1 MGRLADLD
9 SLIIAAVML
18 LIIALGTLKSIN
30 GAFRKKE
37 ASKKPEPPKPTG
49 VVKAA
54 HDALDAKAEE
64 EQGEIKDAL
73 ESTDPGKGLAG
84 LINRRRRGR

>member
-1 MGRLADLD
+1 MGRITDLD
-9 SLIIAAVML
+9 SLIIAAAAL

-37 ASKKPEPPKPTG
+37 APKKPEPPKPIG

-54 HDALDAKAEE
+54 HAVVDAKAEE

-73 ESTDPGKGLAG
+73 ESTDPGKGLAN
-84 LINRRRRGR
+84 LINMRRRK